1 MSLVST
7 TIYWMSCKW
16 SIPTD
21 STIEEEY
28 VGYVEEAKDIVRIRT
43 ILKYLQEKHVSSTPL
58 LVGNS
63 FAIKLAKNIMLHD
76 KTKHTNRM

>member
-28 VGYVEEAKDIVRIRT
+28 VGYVEEAKEIVWLRK
-43 ILKYLQEKHVSSTPL
+43 ILEYL
-58 LVGNS
+58 
-63 FAIKLAKNIMLHD
+63 
-76 KTKHTNRM
+76 